1 MSRQVEFIDFGFK
14 EYKETWDLQEDLFQ
28 RNVSKKLANRSAGL
42 PDGTGTVDRLIFV
55 EHPHVY
61 TLGKSGDA
69 FHLLISE
76 QKLKEIN
83 ATYFPINRGGDITY
97 HGPGQIVGY
106 PLLDLEHYF
115 TDIHKYMRY
124 LEEAI
129 IRTLAHYGLKGTRID
144 GLTGVWLK
152 NEDGEGERK
161 IAALGVKCSRWL
173 TMHGFAFN
181 VNTDLTYFNHIVPC
195 GITDKKVTSLQKE
208 LGQACDL
215 NEVKQILLKELSEVF
230 QFEIA
235 PWNVD

>member
-1 MSRQVEFIDFGFK
+1 MSNRVEFIDLGLK
-14 EYKETWDLQEDLFQ
+14 EYKETWDLQEQLFQ
-28 RNVSKKLANRSAGL
+28 KNVSIKLQNRKLGL
-42 PDGTGTVDRLIFV
+42 PDGEGTVDRLIFV

-76 QKLKEIN
+76 EKLKEIE

-115 TDIHKYMRY
+115 TDIHKYMRF

-129 IRTLAHYGLKGTRID
+129 IRTLACYGLTGFRMS

-152 NEDGEGERK
+152 DSNGKNERK

-181 VNTDLTYFNHIVPC
+181 VNTDLNYFNYIVPC
-195 GITDKKVTSLQKE
+195 GIVDKKVTSLSNE
-208 LGQACDL
+208 LNTECDIV
-215 NEVKQILLKELSEVF
+215 EIKQQLLKQLSEVF

-235 PWNVD
+235 PWSVD